1 VSERVMPARNVS
13 GICTRQNFYTS
24 VPKRAMLLQCL
35 GWLYVN
41 IQCGSIRFF
50 VSQYSSVPGSARIG

>member
-1 VSERVMPARNVS
+1 MSARNVS

-24 VPKRAMLLQCL
+24 VPKRAMLLQCH

-41 IQCGSIRFF
+41 IHCGSIRFF
-50 VSQYSSVPGSARIG
+50 VAQYSSVLGSVPIG